1 MTKLNT
7 MFARF
12 SMVLTSALA
21 LALGCCAAP
30 ALAAPTYHVAIDT
43 RAFSGQAGY
52 LDFLYMALDN
62 ADPARATLTHIA
74 GDFDTGSFVFGGAS
88 GTAGAGVT
96 LASGSGGSEFAQWAR
111 LGGLFSFDVSFGT
124 PPGGGAG
131 ANLGAGVF
139 AGTTFSVA
147 LLDSGLRYLGATGD
161 LVTISLQPGQ
171 QDAISRDA
179 DFATVAAVP
188 EPSTVWL
195 GAAGLFL
202 LTASRRRGSKG

>member
-1 MTKLNT
+1 

-12 SMVLTSALA
+12 TAALA
-21 LALGCCAAP
+21 LTLGCCAAP
-30 ALAAPTYHVAIDT
+30 AFAAPIAASPTYHVAIDT

-52 LDFLYMALDN
+52 LDFMYLALNN
-62 ADPARATLTHIA
+62 ADPASATLTHIA
-74 GDFDTGSFVFGGAS
+74 GDFDADSFVFGGAS
-88 GTAGAGVT
+88 GSVGAGVT

-124 PPGGGAG
+124 PPAVGT
-131 ANLGAGVF
+131 GAGVF

-147 LLDSGLRYLGATGD
+147 LLDSGLRYLGATSD

-171 QDAISRDA
+171 PDAVYGDPG
-179 DFATVAAVP
+179 FATVAAVP

>member
-74 GDFDTGSFVFGGAS
+74 GDFAPDSFVFGGAS

-124 PPGGGAG
+124 PPAG
-131 ANLGAGVF
+131 SAGAGVF

-171 QDAISRDA
+171 PDAISRDA

-195 GAAGLFL
+195 GAAGLFF
-202 LTASRRRGSKG
+202 LTASRRRNSKG